1 LKKITGLKSNIFV
14 FAVLCAF
21 VVSFTGCQTAYKPPK
36 NLKVFRYN
44 EHSNISSLDPA
55 FAKTLANTWVVNQLF
70 NSLVQLDDSLHIQ
83 PDVAKSW
90 TLSNQGKTY
99 TFFLRND
106 VYFHHHILFGKDS
119 TRRVVAQDFEYSFNR
134 LKDPKVASPG
144 GWILQNVADFEA
156 LNDSVFQINL
166 KQPFP
171 PFLGL
176 LAMKYCSVVPK
187 EAVDYFG
194 DRFREHPIGTGP
206 FKFKL
211 WIENT
216 KLVYLK
222 NPYYHEVD
230 KKGNR
235 LPYLDAVAITFLPDK
250 QSEFLQ
256 LIQGNLD
263 YITGLDPSYKDD
275 IIDFNGR
282 LNKRYAD
289 KLYMISGPYLNTE
302 YLGFLLNPK
311 KDNAIQNINLRKAVN
326 YGFDRR
332 KMIRFLRN
340 GIGTPAV
347 NGIIPKGLPAFNNL
361 KGYDYNPKKAK
372 DYLKKYITETG
383 DKYPKITIN
392 TDANYVD
399 LCEYIQREL
408 QKIGIDVAVDVNP
421 PATLRQAKANGKLPV
436 FRASWIADY
445 PDSEN
450 YLSLFYSQ
458 YFAPSGPNYTH
469 YNSPVF
475 DKLYK
480 KSFSMMPVTER
491 YKLYQKMDSLVMAD
505 APIVPLYY
513 DEVVRFVQ
521 KNVSGL
527 EVNPINLLQLK
538 WVKKQ

>member
-1 LKKITGLKSNIFV
+1 MVLKNKLIKIVLYTGILSLLFSCN
-14 FAVLCAF
+14 
-21 VVSFTGCQTAYKPPK
+21 TQYKTPK
-36 NLKVFRYN
+36 ALKVFKYN

-55 FAKTLANTWVVNQLF
+55 FSKTLANIWAVNQLF

-90 TLSNQGKTY
+90 HISNQGKTY
-99 TFFLRND
+99 KFTLRND
-106 VYFHHHILFGKDS
+106 VYFHRHILFGKDS
-119 TRRVVAQDFEYSFNR
+119 TRRVIAQDFEYSFNR
-134 LKDPKVASPG
+134 LKNPKVASPG
-144 GWILQNVADFEA
+144 GWILQNISDYKAI
-156 LNDSVFQINL
+156 NDSVFQINL
-166 KQPFP
+166 KKAFP

-176 LAMKYCSVVPK
+176 LSMKYCSVVPK
-187 EAVDYFG
+187 EAVEYFG
-194 DRFREHPIGTGP
+194 AEFREHPIGTGP

-216 KLVYLK
+216 KLVFLK
-222 NPYYHEVD
+222 NTHYHEVD
-230 KKGNR
+230 KEGVK

-275 IIDFNGR
+275 IIDFNGH
-282 LNKRYAD
+282 LNPRYTD

-302 YLGFLLNPK
+302 YLGFLLDPK
-311 KDNAIQNINLRKAVN
+311 KHNPIQNINLRKAIN
-326 YGFDRR
+326 YGFDRK
-332 KMIRFLRN
+332 KMIRFMRN

-347 NGIIPKGLPAFNNL
+347 NGIIPKGLPAFNNI
-361 KGYDYNPKKAK
+361 KGYSFNPEKAK
-372 DYLKKYITETG
+372 EYLKKYTAETG
-383 DKYPKITIN
+383 DAYPKITIN
-392 TDANYVD
+392 TDANYLD

-408 QKIGIDVAVDVNP
+408 QKIGIEVAVDVNP

-445 PDSEN
+445 PDAEN
-450 YLSLFYSQ
+450 YLSLFYSK

-469 YNSPVF
+469 FNSPVF
-475 DKLYK
+475 DKLYEQT
-480 KSFSMMPVTER
+480 FTMMSLKER
-491 YKLYQKMDSLVMAD
+491 YRLYQKMDSLVMAE

-513 DEVVRFVQ
+513 DQVVRFVQ
-521 KNVSGL
+521 KNVTGL

-538 WVKKQ
+538 WVNKN

>member
-1 LKKITGLKSNIFV
+1 MILKNKFLRNVLWAGVLSLFVSCSNNFK
-14 FAVLCAF
+14 A
-21 VVSFTGCQTAYKPPK
+21 TNG
-36 NLKVFRYN
+36 LKVFRYN

-55 FAKTLANTWVVNQLF
+55 FAKTLANNWVVNQLF

-90 TLSNQGKTY
+90 NISNQGKTY
-99 TFFLRND
+99 TFKLRNN
-106 VYFHHHILFGKDS
+106 VYFHRHILFGKDS
-119 TRRVVAQDFEYSFNR
+119 TRRVIAQDFTYSFNR

-144 GWILQNVADFEA
+144 GWILQNVSDYKAI
-156 LNDSVFQINL
+156 NDSVFQINL
-166 KQPFP
+166 KKAFP

-187 EAVDYFG
+187 EAVDFFG
-194 DRFREHPIGTGP
+194 SEFREHPIGTGP

-216 KLVYLK
+216 KLVFLK
-222 NPYYHEVD
+222 NTEYHEVD
-230 KKGNR
+230 NQGHK
-235 LPYLDAVAITFLPDK
+235 LPYVDAVAVTFLPDK

-263 YITGLDPSYKDD
+263 FITGLDPSYKDD
-275 IIDFNGR
+275 IIDFNGH
-282 LNKRYAD
+282 LNPRYAN

-302 YLGFLLNPK
+302 YLGFLLDPK
-311 KDNAIQNINLRKAVN
+311 KKNAIQNINLRKAVN
-326 YGFDRR
+326 YGFDRK
-332 KMIRFLRN
+332 KMIRFMRN

-347 NGIIPKGLPAFNNL
+347 NGIIPKGLPAFNNM
-361 KGYDYNPKKAK
+361 KGYSYNPKKAK
-372 DYLKKYITETG
+372 EYLKKYTAETG
-383 DKYPKITIN
+383 DAYPKIAIN
-392 TDANYVD
+392 TDATYLD

-408 QKIGIDVAVDVNP
+408 QKIGIEVAVNVNP

-445 PDSEN
+445 PDAEN

-458 YFAPSGPNYTH
+458 YFAPNGPNYTH
-469 YNSPVF
+469 FNSPIF

-480 KSFSMMPVTER
+480 QSFTMMPLKER
-491 YKLYQKMDSLVMAD
+491 YKLYRKMDSLVMAK

-513 DEVVRFVQ
+513 DQVVRFVQ
-521 KNVSGL
+521 KNVTGL

-538 WVKKQ
+538 WVNKN

>member
-1 LKKITGLKSNIFV
+1 LKINNFIFGT
-14 FAVLCAF
+14 LILL
-21 VVSFTGCQTAYKPPK
+21 SLLGCQSAYKTPK

-70 NSLVQLDDSLHIQ
+70 NSLVQLDDSLHIK

-90 TLSNQGKTY
+90 TLSNEGKTY
-99 TFFLRND
+99 TFALRQD
-106 VYFHHHILFGKDS
+106 VYFHRHKLFGKDS
-119 TRRVVAQDFEYSFNR
+119 TRAVVAQDFVYSFNR
-134 LKDPKVASPG
+134 LKDPKIASPG
-144 GWILQNVADFEA
+144 GWILQNVTNYKA
-156 LNDSVFQINL
+156 LNDSIFQINL
-166 KQPFP
+166 KQAFP

-194 DRFREHPIGTGP
+194 GAFRENPIGTGP
-206 FKFKL
+206 FIFKL
-211 WIENT
+211 WVENT

-222 NPYYHEVD
+222 NQHYHEVD
-230 KKGNR
+230 SKGQK

-275 IIDFNGR
+275 IIDFNGH
-282 LNKRYAD
+282 LNPRYTN

-302 YLGFLLNPK
+302 YLGFLLDPK
-311 KDNAIQNINLRKAVN
+311 KTNAIQNINLRKAVN
-326 YGFDRR
+326 YGFDRK

-372 DYLKKYITETG
+372 DYLKKYTQETG
-383 DKYPKITIN
+383 DAHPKIAIN

-421 PATLRQAKANGKLPV
+421 PSTLRQAKANGKLPV

-450 YLSLFYSQ
+450 YLSLFYSK

-469 YNSPVF
+469 YVNSEF

-480 KSFSMMPVTER
+480 KSFSMMPLKER
-491 YKLYQKMDSLVMAD
+491 YKLYQKMDSLIMAD

-513 DEVVRFVQ
+513 DQVVRFVK
-521 KNVSGL
+521 KNVHGL
-527 EVNPINLLQLK
+527 DVNPINLLQIK
-538 WVKKQ
+538 RVRKD

>member
-1 LKKITGLKSNIFV
+1 MVLRNKFLTGVLWVVFLCFFLGCSNNFK
-14 FAVLCAF
+14 
-21 VVSFTGCQTAYKPPK
+21 TTKG
-36 NLKVFRYN
+36 LKVFRYN

-55 FAKTLANTWVVNQLF
+55 FSKTLANIWAVNQLF

-90 TLSNQGKTY
+90 GISNQGKTY
-99 TFFLRND
+99 TFNLRQD
-106 VYFHHHILFGKDS
+106 VFFHRHILFGKDS
-119 TRRVVAQDFEYSFNR
+119 TRAVVAQDFVYSFNR

-144 GWILQNVADFEA
+144 GWILQNVSDYKAI
-156 LNDSVFQINL
+156 NDSVFQINL
-166 KQPFP
+166 KRAFP

-187 EAVDYFG
+187 EAIAYFG
-194 DRFREHPIGTGP
+194 DAFREHPIGTGP

-216 KLVYLK
+216 KLVFLK
-222 NPYYHEVD
+222 NTAYHEVD
-230 KKGNR
+230 NKGYK
-235 LPYLDAVAITFLPDK
+235 LPYIDAVAITFLPDK

-275 IIDFNGR
+275 IIDFNGH
-282 LNKRYAD
+282 LNPRYAD

-302 YLGFLLNPK
+302 YLGFLLDPK
-311 KDNAIQNINLRKAVN
+311 KKNAIQNINLRKAVN
-326 YGFDRR
+326 YGFDRK

-347 NGIIPKGLPAFNNL
+347 NGIIPKGLPSFNKI
-361 KGYDYNPKKAK
+361 KGYSFNPEKAK
-372 DYLKKYITETG
+372 EYLKKYTTDTG
-383 DKYPKITIN
+383 DTHPKITIN
-392 TDANYVD
+392 TDANYLD

-408 QKIGIDVAVDVNP
+408 QKIGIEVAVNVNP
-421 PATLRQAKANGKLPV
+421 PATLRQSKANGKLPV

-445 PDSEN
+445 PDAEN

-458 YFAPSGPNYTH
+458 YFAPNGPNYTH
-469 YNSPVF
+469 FSSPVF
-475 DKLYK
+475 DKLYEQ
-480 KSFSMMPVTER
+480 SFTMMPLKER
-491 YKLYQKMDSLVMAD
+491 YKLYQKMDSLVMAE

-513 DEVVRFVQ
+513 DQVVRFVQ

-527 EVNPINLLQLK
+527 EVNPTNLLQLK
-538 WVKKQ
+538 WVKKN